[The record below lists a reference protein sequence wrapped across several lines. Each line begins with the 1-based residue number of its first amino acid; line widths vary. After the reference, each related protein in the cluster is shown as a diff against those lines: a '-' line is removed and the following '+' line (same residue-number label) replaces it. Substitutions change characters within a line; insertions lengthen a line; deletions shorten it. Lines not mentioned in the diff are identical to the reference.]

1 MISMVGFEFGT
12 AKGLMAAKKD
22 VTANGGFGELLAR
35 TAAQLSGDPSANEN
49 APVKEAKNKED
60 TKSVSSDGGEKK
72 GSDGEASGEDTA
84 ASAPAQALA
93 ATLLAV
99 PLPPQVQEEFAQNLA
114 VGKED
119 NSQRVGTVENP
130 APEFQAQITLQA
142 PLTVRDGDTGEVSE
156 ALKAGEISSDF
167 EKIVSVTKAVLSQA
181 QNKTAELSPQEAA
194 GAKAPLTF
202 QAKEESIK
210 ATQTK
215 GSAEISVAVGMR
227 DTDTQTKTA
236 DITASAEE
244 VKEPEPKTLPST
256 SQIKQTIG
264 DTENAVQK
272 TSVRSGEV
280 QQAEHSPEKAEKP
293 REKIQFTD
301 TVEPANTKLTAN
313 AGVDHPVPETKTAEI
328 RQPVFEQVA
337 KVVTKTAKDMSE
349 EGSCTF
355 DMKLFPEGLG
365 KLEVRMAFEG
375 KNLTLMVTAH
385 SEEAAKL
392 LTGGAEKLRNT
403 LSENYQVAHLEIRTE
418 IRTDTQSSTT
428 FFANGFGGSGH
439 YGSAYAKEQTRYG
452 ENELDT
458 GADVA
463 SERHI
468 QVGMLDARV

>member
-12 AKGLMAAKKD
+12 AKGLMAGKKD
-22 VTANGGFGELLAR
+22 VTGNGGFGELLAR
-35 TAAQLSGDPSANEN
+35 TAAQLSGDPSVNEN
-49 APVKEAKNKED
+49 APVKEAKGKED
-60 TKSVSSDGGEKK
+60 TKSVSFAGGEKK
-72 GSDGEASGEDTA
+72 GSDGEAPEEDTTA

-93 ATLLAV
+93 AALLAV
-99 PLPPQVQEEFAQNLA
+99 PLPPQVEEEFAQNLTVCKEADIQKTA
-114 VGKED
+114 VF
-119 NSQRVGTVENP
+119 ENRT
-130 APEFQAQITLQA
+130 PEYQAKITLQA
-142 PLTVRDGDTGEVSE
+142 PLAVQDEGIEEVSE
-156 ALKAGEISSDF
+156 APKAGEISSDF
-167 EKIVSVTKAVLSQA
+167 EKIVSVTKNVSQA
-181 QNKTAELSPQEAA
+181 QNKTAELSAQEPA

-215 GSAEISVAVGMR
+215 GSAEASVAVGLR
-227 DTDTQTKTA
+227 DTGAQTKTA
-236 DITASAEE
+236 DIAASAEE
-244 VKEPEPKTLPST
+244 GKEPEPKTLPGIN
-256 SQIKQTIG
+256 QIKETVS
-264 DTENAVQK
+264 DKESAVQR
-272 TSVRSGEV
+272 TTARSVEV
-280 QQAEHSPEKAEKP
+280 QPEERSPEKTEKP

-313 AGVDHPVPETKTAEI
+313 AGVDHPVPEAKTSEI

-418 IRTDTQSSTT
+418 IRTDTQSGTT
-428 FFANGFGGSGH
+428 FFANDFGGSGH

-452 ENELDT
+452 ESERDT
-458 GADVA
+458 GADA
-463 SERHI
+463 ALERHI
-468 QVGMLDARV
+468 QVGILDARV